1 MRQNDWYKCKLTDYI
16 YEKYPEHVDK
26 SEWFVN
32 PAPNQFKGYFPE
44 LRKLITFTC
53 DDDGQITEET
63 LLLTK
68 DLVDLFH
75 EIVAGCSRGMDA
87 VYEDYVLYLIG
98 QEGFDMLR
106 ENHILES
113 CGSIG
118 DRNLYTVKGGTY
130 GD

>member
-1 MRQNDWYKCKLTDYI
+1 MRQTDWYKCKLIDYI

-44 LRKLITFTC
+44 LRKLVTFTC
-53 DDDGQITEET
+53 DDNGQITEET
-63 LLLTK
+63 RLLVK
-68 DLVDLFH
+68 DLDLFH

-106 ENHILES
+106 KNHILES
-113 CGSIG
+113 CGSIDG
-118 DRNLYTVKGGTY
+118 RNLYTVKGGTL
-130 GD
+130 GC